1 MILLKLNIEF
11 QKIILFYIFFHLN
24 TLPTNFDNTEL
35 DLGYTGNAET
45 MESAIKDGQD
55 QAGYTLYHK
64 NLGKEY
70 FNQNKLQRPK
80 NRKPRIYY
88 ISKTSIR
95 FYFN

>member
-1 MILLKLNIEF
+1 
-11 QKIILFYIFFHLN
+11 
-24 TLPTNFDNTEL
+24 
-35 DLGYTGNAET
+35 

-64 NLGKEY
+64 NKGKEY
-70 FNQNKLQRPK
+70 FNQNKRQRPK